1 MKKMNETHAHRI
13 DRGLPEGRAK
23 WAQRVKR
30 PQSESHR
37 GLVSSTG
44 RAASNAVLRI

>member
-1 MKKMNETHAHRI
+1 MNETHAHRTGL
-13 DRGLPEGRAK
+13 GLPEGTAK

-30 PQSESHR
+30 PQNESHR
-37 GLVSSTG
+37 GSVSGTV